1 MGQNKIIKRDEI
13 PAPSR
18 AGFSVSFVELFR
30 AVDKTGQPLHY
41 QHIIPSQA
49 CVCTCAHL
57 IGFSVICRAFLH
69 IHGPPRI
76 SFLSCLGRSRRSRS
90 DRISGR
96 SISLINSVNRTAG
109 HAIHKRGL
117 VYRIIIISIRKKNK
131 KTNQMSLR
139 NLYRISLEHFNCL
152 SSLQEILFYYFPTLF
167 FYTP

>member
-1 MGQNKIIKRDEI
+1 MGKNKIIKRGEI

-76 SFLSCLGRSRRSRS
+76 SFLSRLGRSRRSRS

-152 SSLQEILFYYFPTLF
+152 SGLQEILFYYFPTLF